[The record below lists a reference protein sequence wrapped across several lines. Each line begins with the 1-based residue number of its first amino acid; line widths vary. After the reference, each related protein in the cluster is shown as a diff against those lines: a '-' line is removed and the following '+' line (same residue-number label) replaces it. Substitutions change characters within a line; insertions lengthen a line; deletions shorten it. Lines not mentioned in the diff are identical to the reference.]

1 MIKKFNNQE
10 DLAKDLALF
19 ILTKIK
25 RKKKFVLGC
34 PGGRSLKNTYKHI
47 GILTYKMNI
56 IKNYSE

>member
-25 RKKKFVLGC
+25 RKKKFYHY
-34 PGGRSLKNTYKHI
+34 SLIDPVTI
-47 GILTYKMNI
+47 PE
-56 IKNYSE
+56 IKRL

>member
-34 PGGRSLKNTYKHI
+34 PGGRSLKKTSLFFYQHI
-47 GILTYKMNI
+47 RP
-56 IKNYSE
+56 S